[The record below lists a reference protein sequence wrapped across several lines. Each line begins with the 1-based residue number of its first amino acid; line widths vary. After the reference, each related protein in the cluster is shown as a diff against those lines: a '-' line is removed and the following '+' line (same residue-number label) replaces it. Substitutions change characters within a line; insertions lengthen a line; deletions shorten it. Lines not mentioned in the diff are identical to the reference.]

1 MVGIGWGIMG
11 IALFSVLA
19 GGMPVQAADAL
30 PKPIEPAELQRTL
43 EQGGAIPVLVN
54 TMSYLECWD
63 HSIPGSICLPCE
75 EFSQKAPNLFP
86 DKGTPFVFYCESDQC
101 YRSCE
106 AATEALRMGYIR
118 VSILRGGT
126 PAWKG
131 AGFSTVS
138 RERIPRAPVESVK
151 PEMLSRWLQE
161 KRDLLILDVRRE
173 QRFEGGHI
181 PGAVNIPLYRLHERY
196 AEIPLNRPVLVVDSQ
211 GFRSFLAASYLV
223 RKGVGDVKRLF
234 GGMAKWQAFTAREK
248 GKK

>member
-1 MVGIGWGIMG
+1 MILG
-11 IALFSVLA
+11 IALFPLLTA
-19 GGMPVQAADAL
+19 IPLLAADVV

-106 AATEALRMGYIR
+106 AATEALRMGYSR

-126 PAWKG
+126 PAWKS
-131 AGFSTVS
+131 AGFSTIS
-138 RERIPRAPVESVK
+138 RERIPRVPVESVK
-151 PEMLSRWLQE
+151 PEVLDRWLQE
-161 KRDLLILDVRRE
+161 KREVLILDIRRE
-173 QRFEGGHI
+173 AAFAKGHL
-181 PGAVNIPLYRLHERY
+181 PGALNIPFYRLHERY
-196 AEIPLNRPVLVVDSQ
+196 PEIPLDSRVLVVDDR

-234 GGMAKWQAFTAREK
+234 GGMAKWQAFSVREK
-248 GKK
+248 GKR